1 LKIALLDGLSFDGK
15 KAGGGDGSIIAVLT
29 ATKGTTKEFGRVQEA
44 AKILLDI
51 SNRQRDSTNMKSV
64 DLVDSVTLGDAVA
77 LGGAAAIES
86 VGAPPLSV
94 QLGRTERDGLRA
106 DLKKG
111 GVKATPAQEALIG
124 AFTRDDLITPDPV
137 QEKAVGDAFRASSLT
152 DRELTVLL
160 GALLV
165 IEKAEKV
172 PSKAYKGNKG
182 KLRERGKIGRASEFK
197 KLTDKDLV
205 TCEFDCD
212 DEDEYV
218 GPAGEKD
225 EGVDIVDSFGSRGDI
240 YGGKATNDVSAGSF
254 NKYFV
259 NLNEAIQAK
268 KKGDTANRIWIERVL
283 ILNPQSTQWVNSYAQ
298 SNLKYL
304 KDLRTA
310 YYAVT
315 QLGQVFTGGKYEKLL
330 GDKKRKTLANIED

>member
-1 LKIALLDGLSFDGK
+1 
-15 KAGGGDGSIIAVLT
+15 
-29 ATKGTTKEFGRVQEA
+29 
-44 AKILLDI
+44 
-51 SNRQRDSTNMKSV
+51 MKSV

-172 PSKAYKGNKG
+172 PSKAFKGNKG

-225 EGVDIVDSFGSRGDI
+225 EGIDIVDSFGSRGEI

-254 NKYFV
+254 NKYVRGHGTLTHTHTHLHPQLTLKPNSTVPYPRYFV

-268 KKGDTANRIWIERVL
+268 KKGDTANR
-283 ILNPQSTQWVNSYAQ
+283 
-298 SNLKYL
+298 
-304 KDLRTA
+304 
-310 YYAVT
+310 
-315 QLGQVFTGGKYEKLL
+315 
-330 GDKKRKTLANIED
+330 